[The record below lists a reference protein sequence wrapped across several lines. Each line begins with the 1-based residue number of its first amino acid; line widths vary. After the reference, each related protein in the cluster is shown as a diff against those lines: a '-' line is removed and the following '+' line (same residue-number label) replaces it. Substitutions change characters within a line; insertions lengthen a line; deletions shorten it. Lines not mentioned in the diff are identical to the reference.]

1 MRAAPFCLLLLTGLQ
16 SAAQAFSLP
25 SWSDLFSSLKPFKDP
40 SAPPAYVPLSSGKE
54 FTKDDLEE
62 YKLSLADQGSPRF
75 GIVQLGSSGT
85 SYNVTLNLTGHI
97 LMGLGIATSLL
108 LYMFLN
114 GMDNAGYGYG
124 HHSSGYNSY
133 DRALRI
139 KRSDPLLTG
148 GELAS
153 SDQVEDIL
161 SAFER
166 QLEAAVEKTSSEGSN
181 SIIDHSDCYTRMA
194 CHLVQN
200 PFWSPEWRR
209 LLYLILQSS
218 SSDALET
225 EKGLRERVER
235 YRKSIDFGSR
245 VNQNCGI
252 RYPLCNIADIENTRL
267 N

>member
-1 MRAAPFCLLLLTGLQ
+1 MRAAAPFCFLLVVVGLQ
-16 SAAQAFSLP
+16 PAAQAFSLP
-25 SWSDLFSSLKPFKDP
+25 SWSDLFSGLKPYKDP
-40 SAPPAYVPLSSGKE
+40 SAPATYVPLSSGKE
-54 FTKDDLEE
+54 FTRDDLEE

-124 HHSSGYNSY
+124 HQSSGYNSY
-133 DRALRI
+133 DRALRT
-139 KRSDPLLTG
+139 KRSDPWLTG
-148 GELAS
+148 DEPE
-153 SDQVEDIL
+153 QVEDIL

-166 QLEAAVEKTSSEGSN
+166 QLEAAVENAGSEGSN
-181 SIIDHSDCYTRMA
+181 SIIDHPDCYTRMA

-209 LLYLILQSS
+209 LLNIILQSS
-218 SSDALET
+218 SSDILET

-252 RYPLCNIADIENTRL
+252 RYPLCNIAGIEHTKL